1 MPLNL
6 NKSQDTFVRYLSI
19 YIYFHILNS
28 EYKFNLHISI
38 YTHICLCAVLSFSLL
53 VCNREISILKERKI
67 IIKSNGIKKGGKK
80 LNFEKIK
87 IKTTT
92 LDDHKKIYI
101 HTYMFK
107 INFILYNTLISFSR
121 NSLLISNS
129 MNANRDLPQYYYITF
144 LPSSSSSS

>member
-19 YIYFHILNS
+19 YIFIYWIQNI
-28 EYKFNLHISI
+28 NLISI
-38 YTHICLCAVLSFSLL
+38 SPFTHICLCAVLSFSLL

-67 IIKSNGIKKGGKK
+67 IIKSNGIKKGEKK